1 MGLSKESVFIGA
13 VVADQDVVTHLS
25 GRHDLVGDHHRYV

>member
-1 MGLSKESVFIGA
+1 MGLSKESVLICA

-25 GRHDLVGDHHRYV
+25 DSHDLVGDHHRCV